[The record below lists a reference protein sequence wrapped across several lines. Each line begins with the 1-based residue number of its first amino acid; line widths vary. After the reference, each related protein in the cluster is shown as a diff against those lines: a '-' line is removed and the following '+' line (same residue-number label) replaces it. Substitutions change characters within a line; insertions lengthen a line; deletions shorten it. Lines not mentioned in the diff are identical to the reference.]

1 MLVVVVLGMHKS
13 GTSLVSEIIHHSGV
27 EMVEA
32 IPSATY
38 DTGQHYERLSTNAIN
53 KELLQASHLHSLE
66 TTKLLDVANIDLQAR
81 HRAES
86 LVESLTKR
94 RKDWGFK
101 DPRTCLTYSFWKE
114 ILPDHKLVCIFRDV
128 FEVYEH
134 YRGKKRRGMQ
144 ALHAW
149 YVHNRALLHAYQQ
162 APAHSRLL
170 IDYCALMSSDVEM
183 KRIGRFL
190 GKAIEDRRNHQLRR
204 SRAIV
209 GLRSR
214 VATTIYR
221 LKTGNDVRELNLRLR
236 QLAHRDRDG

>member
-13 GTSLVSEIIHHSGV
+13 GTSLVSETIHHSGID
-27 EMVEA
+27 MVEA

-53 KELLQASHLHSLE
+53 KDLLQASHLHSLE
-66 TTKLLDVANIDLQAR
+66 TTKLLDVANVAPQVRDSAK
-81 HRAES
+81 S
-86 LVESLTKR
+86 LVETLMKR
-94 RKDWGFK
+94 GKDWGFK
-101 DPRTCLTYSFWKE
+101 DPRTCLTYGFWKE

-128 FEVYEH
+128 FEVYQH

-149 YVHNRALLHAYQQ
+149 YVHNRALLDAYQQ

-170 IDYCALMSSDVEM
+170 IDYCALMNSDLEM
-183 KRIGRFL
+183 KRIERFL
-190 GKAIEDRRNHQLRR
+190 GKTMEDRRNHQLRR
-204 SRAIV
+204 SSAIV

-214 VATTIYR
+214 VATTVYR
-221 LKTGNDVRELNLRLR
+221 LKTGNDVRELNLQLR
-236 QLAHRDRDG
+236 QLAQRNRDG

>member
-13 GTSLVSEIIHHSGV
+13 GTSLVSEIIHHSGI

-32 IPSATY
+32 TPSATY

-53 KELLQASHLHSLE
+53 KDLLQSSHLHSLE
-66 TTKLLDVANIDLQAR
+66 TTRPLDMGKVNTQAR
-81 HRAES
+81 RRAES
-86 LVESLTKR
+86 LVGTLMTR
-94 RKDWGFK
+94 GKDWGFK
-101 DPRTCLTYSFWKE
+101 DPRTCLTYGFWKE

-128 FEVYEH
+128 FEVYQH

-149 YVHNRALLHAYQQ
+149 YVYNRALLEAYQQ

-170 IDYCALMSSDVEM
+170 IDYGALMSSDLEVD
-183 KRIGRFL
+183 RIGRFL
-190 GKAIEDRRNHQLRR
+190 GRKIEDRRNHSLRR
-204 SRAIV
+204 SRPLI
-209 GLRSR
+209 GLQSR
-214 VATTIYR
+214 GAAAIYR

-236 QLAHRDRDG
+236 QLAQRNRDG